1 MKAFHSKFGEVKVL
15 KNENNKVTFIIS
27 ETGEEKTM
35 TSSFVNLYESEEL
48 MEEAIELKEYLKDME
63 ELEEINQAKAELKAL
78 EIEVDAIIAKT
89 GGKTFEEMTIEN
101 LKKSL

>member
-1 MKAFHSKFGEVKVL
+1 MKAFHSKFGQVEVL

-27 ETGEEKTM
+27 KTGEEKTM
-35 TSSFVNLYESEEL
+35 TSSFVNLYETEEK
-48 MEEAIELKEYLKDME
+48 MEEAVDLKEYLSDME
-63 ELEEINQAKAELKAL
+63 DLEEINQAKEELKAL
-78 EIEVDAIIAKT
+78 EIEVDAIIAKN